1 MNYVLEYLVA
11 GGVTSLAIMAVDAIM
26 YWRGKNDG
34 VMDLNFLCLNVF
46 IWPCTVCVLVAD
58 AWLAFRRRRRS

>member
-1 MNYVLEYLVA
+1 
-11 GGVTSLAIMAVDAIM
+11 MAADAIM

-46 IWPCTVCVLVAD
+46 IWPFTVCVLVAD

>member
-34 VMDLNFLCLNVF
+34 VMDLNFLCLN
-46 IWPCTVCVLVAD
+46 WPFTVCVLVAD